1 MEEAKGRR
9 WAGSGEY
16 TSGSEGMYT
25 EVEEAFFSETYDLI
39 SSVLS

>member
-1 MEEAKGRR
+1 MRGGQIHMEEAKGRR

-25 EVEEAFFSETYDLI
+25 EVEEAFFFRDL
-39 SSVLS
+39 